1 MMVYKAFLI
10 HSKKENKNMNLGNKS
25 FLTLNSKV
33 NLLHQSL
40 YLRLCNLTVNNV
52 ENFTV

>member
-33 NLLHQSL
+33 NLLHHSL
-40 YLRLCNLTVNNV
+40 VSKTVQPNS
-52 ENFTV
+52 E